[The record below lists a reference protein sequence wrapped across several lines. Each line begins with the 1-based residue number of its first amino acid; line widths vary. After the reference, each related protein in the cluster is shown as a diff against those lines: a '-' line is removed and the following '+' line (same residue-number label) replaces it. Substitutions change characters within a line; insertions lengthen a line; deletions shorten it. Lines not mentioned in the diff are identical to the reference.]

1 MSSYKEETRTV
12 KVTVRSGGQRKQKT
26 VEVKSD
32 TGAYLKIKP
41 ARTKR

>member
-26 VEVKSD
+26 VEIKSE
-32 TGAYLKIKP
+32 TGAYIKTKP
-41 ARTKR
+41 PRTKR